1 MSDCKVKIN
10 VDICGESALDAVTK
24 LVVDGM
30 TVNKACKQV
39 AEDFNTKNEGATVKV
54 ETLRKSYNRAQ
65 KVGTCPNNS
74 TKKLGHVPTLEKE
87 LVPLDVPMIN
97 STTEC
102 IVDTTKYVPIELYT
116 EAQKRIKQLEEAV
129 ESMLPY
135 VDKAMSFE
143 TVPDPAPEKSTL
155 LPRQAIYDFIK
166 QRGNTIQCHALKSD
180 DLSNDK
186 LYSIFVKVRDDYKT
200 STPPPAWDTSVT
212 TATGIL

>member
-39 AEDFNTKNEGATVKV
+39 AEDFNAKNDGATVKAN
-54 ETLRKSYNRAQ
+54 TLRQSYKRAQ
-65 KVGTCPNNS
+65 QVGTCTNNS
-74 TKKLGHVPTLEKE
+74 TKKLVHVPTLEKE

-102 IVDTTKYVPIELYT
+102 IVDTTKYVPIELYE
-116 EAQKRIKQLEEAV
+116 EAQKRIIELQKAI

-155 LPRQAIYDFIK
+155 LPRQLVYDFIK

-186 LYSIFVKVRDDYKT
+186 LYSIFVKVREDYKT
-200 STPPPAWDTSVT
+200 STPPPAWDMVIIN
-212 TATGIL
+212 ATGIS